1 MYSVPI
7 TIPGALLIDYKLLMV
22 MSLLIQSPVSS
33 SRTMHPQSHALT
45 IGWTALKESDH
56 LDILGV
62 TFDSKMPF
70 EKHLS
75 SVFRAASQRLG
86 ILRKSW
92 EVFHDRWLL
101 GRCFRGFFLPV
112 LEYRSVVWCSAADIH
127 LKLLDRVISGAS
139 FLTGVCLSVTLLI
152 VDPWQYYVCCT
163 RSGVTR
169 FTIFMVLYLC
179 RMCRCGLHAVL

>member
-1 MYSVPI
+1 
-7 TIPGALLIDYKLLMV
+7 
-22 MSLLIQSPVSS
+22 MSLLIQYPVSS
-33 SRTMHPQSHALT
+33 SRTMHPQSYALT
-45 IGWTALKESDH
+45 IGGTALKESDH

-70 EKHLS
+70 EKHLR

-92 EVFHDRWLL
+92 DVFHDRLLL

-152 VDPWQYYVCCT
+152 VDPWQYYVLLLLLLLKEVGNARLGESDWHPISPKT
-163 RSGVTR
+163 PTPQHQPIERKKRKGKQ
-169 FTIFMVLYLC
+169 
-179 RMCRCGLHAVL
+179 